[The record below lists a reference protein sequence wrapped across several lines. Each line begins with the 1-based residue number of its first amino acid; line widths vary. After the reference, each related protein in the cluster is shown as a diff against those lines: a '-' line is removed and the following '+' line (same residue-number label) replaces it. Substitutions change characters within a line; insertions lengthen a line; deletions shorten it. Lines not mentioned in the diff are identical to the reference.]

1 MENLEIRLVKNQELE
16 EAGGGYLQSIN
27 ASNFEEH
34 WLKDGAVETMKWF
47 YKIQPDLF
55 FVALSNGKIVGGM
68 MALIKPWH
76 DGLRLVDGE
85 LFVVPEFQKK
95 GIGCQLMVVLIN
107 EAVRKYNIS
116 MIEGITVPENNFPCT
131 WYKSIGFKVSGLAHI
146 EGEAKNILANLKNH
160 KS

>member
-1 MENLEIRLVKNQELE
+1 MENLEIRLVKNQELGRAG
-16 EAGGGYLQSIN
+16 EAYRQSIN

-34 WLKDGAVETMKWF
+34 WSRDRAMETMKWF

-55 FVALSNGKIVGGM
+55 FVALLNEKIVGGM

-85 LFVVPEFQKK
+85 LFVIPEFQKR
-95 GIGCQLMVVLIN
+95 GLGGRLMMALLT

-116 MIEGITVPENNFPCT
+116 MIEGITVPENGFPCT
-131 WYKSIGFKVSGLAHI
+131 WYKRIGFRVSGLTHI
-146 EGEAKNILANLKNH
+146 EGEAKKILANLKNY
-160 KS
+160 KL